1 MRDRQDWMWAGALEA
16 LARAEQLHRQ
26 FFQPSTSQS
35 RQANWEP
42 PVDVLETDHEVL
54 VIAALPGVAA
64 SEVQAII
71 DGTCLMIAGQRVIPE
86 ALRVAAIHRMELPHG
101 RFERRIPLPGGS
113 YDRITQEMINGC
125 LVISLNKRAS

>member
-1 MRDRQDWMWAGALEA
+1 MGRRARSAGPCRTASPPVLSAL
-16 LARAEQLHRQ
+16 HI
-26 FFQPSTSQS
+26 SVW